1 MTAVCV
7 QFPFNVPDGEFDD
20 VFKLANDAVGEA
32 DIICCAMR
40 FFRALNRFEIMTAT
54 M

>member
-7 QFPFNVPDGEFDD
+7 QFFLNVPDDEFDD

-32 DIICCAMR
+32 GIDMLRNAILSG
-40 FFRALNRFEIMTAT
+40 FG
-54 M
+54 